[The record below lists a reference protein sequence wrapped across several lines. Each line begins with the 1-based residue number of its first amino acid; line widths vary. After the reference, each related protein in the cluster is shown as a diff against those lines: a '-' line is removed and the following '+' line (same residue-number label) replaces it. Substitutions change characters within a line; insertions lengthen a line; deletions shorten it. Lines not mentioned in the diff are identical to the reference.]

1 MKTTLLRFLKKSN
14 SSLYLFFLYSIL
26 FAVISYLHIQK
37 IGAFGCFDDCNNF
50 LGGYF
55 LLKDKQIFS
64 EFFFNHAP
72 LMAHISFFIQRLS
85 SPDSL
90 YSLVLNHRLFLIGF
104 SYIFS
109 LFLIFRFKFI
119 AFIFLIIFEFTK
131 YYIFGDRF
139 LAESFIIY
147 PIIYLFGLFLF
158 SLNKNQLKPIEL
170 FFSGILMWFIIFM
183 REPFIPLVL
192 FLIGCFFILVKR
204 KIIYLLFPFIAI
216 SALTLLFLPGKD
228 LIENV
233 FLLNSHITSTE
244 IASKGGITTVLLI
257 SFFYPLYIF
266 ISGDSSI
273 FRLLLQ
279 IFSFIF
285 FILMGKT
292 ILEKKIKL
300 FIFIFIT
307 LGISN
312 IRFVPPGKMFFE
324 AFHEVIWFGLFVFS
338 IVFLI
343 SQLKL
348 NSFRKFTL
356 SAPLLIMVIFTLLS
370 KESIAK
376 TNLTRLEEYDFNY
389 RHYFIFGDAINKL
402 SNENQT
408 VFLEERDDLIY
419 ISADRN
425 SSYKYQW
432 YTSLMPQVH
441 KYKAERD
448 KMFINNP
455 PDFYYDAC
463 LGILR
468 DEMTPVGYIRV
479 IQYEDPSC
487 LLIKKDVFKNI
498 EDSKWESVRHLGFT
512 KK

>member
-1 MKTTLLRFLKKSN
+1 
-14 SSLYLFFLYSIL
+14 
-26 FAVISYLHIQK
+26 
-37 IGAFGCFDDCNNF
+37 
-50 LGGYF
+50 
-55 LLKDKQIFS
+55 
-64 EFFFNHAP
+64 
-72 LMAHISFFIQRLS
+72 
-85 SPDSL
+85 
-90 YSLVLNHRLFLIGF
+90 
-104 SYIFS
+104 
-109 LFLIFRFKFI
+109 
-119 AFIFLIIFEFTK
+119 
-131 YYIFGDRF
+131 
-139 LAESFIIY
+139 
-147 PIIYLFGLFLF
+147 
-158 SLNKNQLKPIEL
+158 
-170 FFSGILMWFIIFM
+170 
-183 REPFIPLVL
+183 
-192 FLIGCFFILVKR
+192 
-204 KIIYLLFPFIAI
+204 
-216 SALTLLFLPGKD
+216 
-228 LIENV
+228 
-233 FLLNSHITSTE
+233 
-244 IASKGGITTVLLI
+244 
-257 SFFYPLYIF
+257 
-266 ISGDSSI
+266 
-273 FRLLLQ
+273 
-279 IFSFIF
+279 
-285 FILMGKT
+285 MGKT